1 MAESNVKLE
10 KERESL
16 RGVRTDVAERVTRD
30 TPGRPAQR
38 LKAPSPLACVGRPS
52 QPPQGSSGAPLPQTS
67 FALREMLERSAS
79 PKSPCPLRVTGQVAA
94 LEEMLTT
101 EHEEAAA
108 LQQLLELRR
117 QLKGARASRREAGA
131 RLLAVSTA
139 KDLEVGAVML
149 HEAALLAAPP
159 PTAPATAHRPGH
171 ISGRCFSDADLPRE
185 ERIGRSGCHPYVRA
199 LVPP

>member
-1 MAESNVKLE
+1 M
-10 KERESL
+10 
-16 RGVRTDVAERVTRD
+16 
-30 TPGRPAQR
+30 
-38 LKAPSPLACVGRPS
+38 
-52 QPPQGSSGAPLPQTS
+52 PQTS
-67 FALREMLERSAS
+67 FAIRGMLERSAS
-79 PKSPCPLRVTGQVAA
+79 PMSPCPLRVTGQVAA

-149 HEAALLAAPP
+149 DEAALLAAPQ

-171 ISGRCFSDADLPRE
+171 ISGRCFSDAGLPRE
-185 ERIGRSGCHPYVRA
+185 EA
-199 LVPP
+199 LVAQAATRM

>member
-1 MAESNVKLE
+1 M
-10 KERESL
+10 
-16 RGVRTDVAERVTRD
+16 
-30 TPGRPAQR
+30 
-38 LKAPSPLACVGRPS
+38 
-52 QPPQGSSGAPLPQTS
+52 PQTS
-67 FALREMLERSAS
+67 FALREMLERAS

-139 KDLEVGAVML
+139 KDLEVGAVCSMRPPSWRL
-149 HEAALLAAPP
+149 HSPP
-159 PTAPATAHRPGH
+159 PRPQPTAPA
-171 ISGRCFSDADLPRE
+171 ISRTGASRTLGGL
-185 ERIGRSGCHPYVRA
+185 ERSA
-199 LVPP
+199 LVAQAATRM

>member
-1 MAESNVKLE
+1 
-10 KERESL
+10 
-16 RGVRTDVAERVTRD
+16 
-30 TPGRPAQR
+30 
-38 LKAPSPLACVGRPS
+38 
-52 QPPQGSSGAPLPQTS
+52 
-67 FALREMLERSAS
+67 MLERSAS
-79 PKSPCPLRVTGQVAA
+79 PMSPCPLRVTGQVAA

-149 HEAALLAAPP
+149 DEAAVLAAPQ

-171 ISGRCFSDADLPRE
+171 TSGQCFSDAGLPRE
-185 ERIGRSGCHPYVRA
+185 ERLGRSGCHSYVRA
-199 LVPP
+199 VVPP

>member
-1 MAESNVKLE
+1 
-10 KERESL
+10 
-16 RGVRTDVAERVTRD
+16 
-30 TPGRPAQR
+30 
-38 LKAPSPLACVGRPS
+38 
-52 QPPQGSSGAPLPQTS
+52 
-67 FALREMLERSAS
+67 MLERSAS

-149 HEAALLAAPP
+149 DEAALLAAPQ
-159 PTAPATAHRPGH
+159 PTAAATAHRPGH
-171 ISGRCFSDADLPRE
+171 ISDRCFSDAGWPRE
-185 ERIGRSGCHPYVRA
+185 KRIGRSGCHPYVRA
-199 LVPP
+199 VVPP

>member
-1 MAESNVKLE
+1 
-10 KERESL
+10 
-16 RGVRTDVAERVTRD
+16 
-30 TPGRPAQR
+30 
-38 LKAPSPLACVGRPS
+38 
-52 QPPQGSSGAPLPQTS
+52 
-67 FALREMLERSAS
+67 MLERSAS

-139 KDLEVGAVML
+139 KDVEVGAVL
-149 HEAALLAAPP
+149 HEAAVLAAPQ
-159 PTAPATAHRPGH
+159 PTAPAMSRTGASRMLGGLE
-171 ISGRCFSDADLPRE
+171 SS
-185 ERIGRSGCHPYVRA
+185 A
-199 LVPP
+199 LVAQAATRM